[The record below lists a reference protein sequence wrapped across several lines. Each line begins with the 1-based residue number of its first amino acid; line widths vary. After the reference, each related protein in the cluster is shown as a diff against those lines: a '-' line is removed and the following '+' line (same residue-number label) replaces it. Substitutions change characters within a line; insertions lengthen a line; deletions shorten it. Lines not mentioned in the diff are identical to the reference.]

1 MLRTGY
7 DGPIVLAEIILSLR
21 PFFAPKRIDVQQV
34 APGAPWR
41 QQCFQWGVV
50 WGMPTRIIL
59 AIVMRRRIADWRGGI
74 VSDAVRFAY
83 TGRSAMKTNRE
94 LSLQLQRSWRVVRYR
109 LAELIRGQ

>member
-1 MLRTGY
+1 MHPLL
-7 DGPIVLAEIILSLR
+7 VLQRRGVES
-21 PFFAPKRIDVQQV
+21 V

-50 WGMPTRIIL
+50 WGVPTRIIL
-59 AIVMRRRIADWRGGI
+59 AIVMRRRIADWRNGI

-83 TGRSAMKTNRE
+83 TGSSAMKNNRE

-109 LAELIRGQ
+109 YEELVHIQ